1 MNYLQ
6 KKKLA
11 FMSIVNQIK
20 GFVRSISGVPPITL
34 ESCVD
39 DKSVIDYKIYGN
51 SVQDGEPSPDNPV
64 EVVSVGEKTRNLI
77 TANDGYIQK
86 INEDRYVKYEAETQ
100 IFTIQG
106 SGLMPYV
113 YFPETIPSGTT
124 TSIFAEIINDDYEI
138 INGTLVIGGYG
149 VSPSWQ
155 NTISFS
161 ATSAKKQSRVFT
173 TTADANRIC
182 IYVDANVKVK
192 NVKVRITYAI
202 CDTAF
207 TEYEPYGYK
216 IPIKV
221 SGKNIANFSIV
232 SSQYNVKT
240 EKIAPNIFKVTKT
253 NNKAVAYGQIETYVE
268 TGKTYT
274 LFRMVES
281 EKSIGNIPVWKS
293 YNAASVYTYWTPT
306 YYTFTA
312 TQERFILGLYPN
324 QSANLKGLETTFTF
338 MLVEGSYT
346 ASTFPDYEPYHEPI
360 TTNIYLDEPLRA
372 IGNYRDYIDFESR
385 KLIRNVAES
394 QMLSKY
400 ILSKSSSSS
409 DSTCILLVNS
419 TNPFGKAKT
428 GSYSGKLYN
437 SIGKAYSWNRGA
449 VDGKVSWYNN
459 VSGNKISF
467 FAIPVSYLTNAECE
481 NTLAGSKVW
490 IDTQNTIYPI
500 VITYALET
508 PTEETIDLSNLP
520 TFKGTTIYTIGTTI
534 QPSNMDV
541 TYYSTE
547 KE

>member
-20 GFVRSISGVPPITL
+20 GFVRTVSGVPPITL

-51 SVQDGEPSPDNPV
+51 SVQDGIPTPNAPV
-64 EVVSVGEKTRNLI
+64 EVESVGEKTRNLI

-106 SGLMPYV
+106 SGFMPYV

-216 IPIKV
+216 IPIIA
-221 SGKNIANFSIV
+221 SGEN
-232 SSQYNVKT
+232 
-240 EKIAPNIFKVTKT
+240 
-253 NNKAVAYGQIETYVE
+253 G
-268 TGKTYT
+268 
-274 LFRMVES
+274 ES
-281 EKSIGNIPVWKS
+281 V
-293 YNAASVYTYWTPT
+293 
-306 YYTFTA
+306 
-312 TQERFILGLYPN
+312 
-324 QSANLKGLETTFTF
+324 
-338 MLVEGSYT
+338 
-346 ASTFPDYEPYHEPI
+346 
-360 TTNIYLDEPLRA
+360 TTNIYLDEPLAQGQA
-372 IGNYRDYIDFESR
+372 I
-385 KLIRNVAES
+385 
-394 QMLSKY
+394 
-400 ILSKSSSSS
+400 
-409 DSTCILLVNS
+409 
-419 TNPFGKAKT
+419 
-428 GSYSGKLYN
+428 SYKEDNLP
-437 SIGKAYSWNRGA
+437 
-449 VDGKVSWYNN
+449 D
-459 VSGNKISF
+459 
-467 FAIPVSYLTNAECE
+467 
-481 NTLAGSKVW
+481 
-490 IDTQNTIYPI
+490 
-500 VITYALET
+500 
-508 PTEETIDLSNLP
+508 LP
-520 TFKGTTIYTIGTTI
+520 TFKGTTIYTIGTTV
-534 QPSNMDV
+534 QPSNMEV